1 MYKLKTF
8 VLFHY
13 PVVSWDGLNKG
24 HIHLHGHVHL
34 PTSLRFGKGKKMDV
48 GVDGNG
54 LDPYSIDEIIK
65 IMDKRAV
72 GSDMS
77 GDHHLDGLVQ
87 PDESILNWDLH
98 QNIPIK
104 TPCSE
109 IITGI

>member
-48 GVDGNG
+48 GIDGHPTFG
-54 LDPYSIDEIIK
+54 VYDMDDIIR
-65 IMDKRAV
+65 IMEKRDIV
-72 GSDMS
+72 SDMLF
-77 GDHHLDGLVQ
+77 DHHT
-87 PDESILNWDLH
+87 DEVKGVI
-98 QNIPIK
+98 
-104 TPCSE
+104 
-109 IITGI
+109 G